1 MVLQEVL
8 EEAIR
13 LRESGQSELS
23 LALLDRA
30 QAEGFQSPWLLD
42 NRARALLALD
52 RVTEACDLWRQLAD
66 SAADKNASAS
76 AKEMLA
82 LIQLKQQKQHQQ
94 EVLEEAIRLR
104 ESGHAERS
112 LALLERAESDGLD
125 DGWLRDNRARALVE
139 LQRHQEAALIWAEL
153 EKAEDPTLRNVAKE
167 NLQTLALEVEIG
179 RLHHEVQAVA
189 KQFSWNLVR
198 LGPELTRVSAF
209 EYALLEEAKLAREKG
224 SAAVSLALMDW
235 ALSAGFQSPW
245 LEDNRA
251 RALVALDRVV
261 EACDLWRNIRAS
273 TALAEAREA
282 AEEMLHSLRRAE
294 QKQRNAKHEMVLV
307 EQAQSLKIEQ
317 GPASAIEHLARGLLM
332 YPDSAPCEQALLRL
346 LGELRQQ
353 QDQSWSG
360 LTDWM
365 QQQELSVELFE
376 QLLLVLEAQPAVSG
390 S

>member
-1 MVLQEVL
+1 MILQEVL

-13 LRESGQSELS
+13 LRESGQAEQS
-23 LALLDRA
+23 LALLERA
-30 QAEGFQSPWLLD
+30 EAQGLRSPWLRD
-42 NRARALLALD
+42 NRARALLALE
-52 RVTEACDLWRQLAD
+52 RVAEACEVWRELAD
-66 SAADKNASAS
+66 DGADMKVSAIAT
-76 AKEMLA
+76 EMLE
-82 LIQLKQQKQHQQ
+82 LIQLKQEKQRQQ

-104 ESGHAERS
+104 ESGQAEQS

-139 LQRHQEAALIWAEL
+139 LQRHEEAARVWAEL
-153 EKAEDPTLRNVAKE
+153 QSGDDPRLRSVARQ
-167 NLQTLALEVEIG
+167 NLDALALEARVDGLQI
-179 RLHHEVQAVA
+179 EVQALA
-189 KQFSWNLVR
+189 RELSWELNSVR
-198 LGPELTRVSAF
+198 PGLIHASEF
-209 EYALLEEAKLAREKG
+209 EFALLEEARLAREKG
-224 SAAVSLALMDW
+224 SPAVSLALMEW

-251 RALVALDRVV
+251 RAMVALDRVV
-261 EACDLWRNIRAS
+261 EACDLWRTISAS

-282 AEEMLHSLRRAE
+282 AEQMLHSCRRAE
-294 QKQRNAKHEMVLV
+294 QKQREAAQEIAWV
-307 EQAQSLKIEQ
+307 EQAQKLKLEQ
-317 GPASAIEHLARGLLM
+317 GAASAIEHLARGLLM
-332 YPDSAPCEQALLRL
+332 YPNSALCEQALLQC

-376 QLLLVLEAQPAVSG
+376 HLLLFLEAQPAMSG